1 VYKAYLCSKIHNK
14 ICFVSFLLHFFF
26 VHLPFK
32 FIIKFVKFLNDKFIY
47 LLYKYGHKMYKIMN
61 TNHNSRHRFIAR
73 ETDRKLEDPTCDCEH
88 GFQGRLHSDYN
99 FRSNVRQTCASNI
112 CTGIMNWREYSIFAN
127 TRGPFTNLSFQIFLG
142 QILPLFLKGPDPF
155 HLKRQSPSCNK
166 YKKHMKRMS

>member
-1 VYKAYLCSKIHNK
+1 MYKAYLCSKIHNK

-32 FIIKFVKFLNDKFIY
+32 FIIKFVKFVNDKFIY

-73 ETDRKLEDPTCDCEH
+73 ETDRKLEDPTCDSEH

-99 FRSNVRQTCASNI
+99 FRSNVRQTCASQYLHRDNELERVFNLCKHEGKLVLSQI
-112 CTGIMNWREYSIFAN
+112 C
-127 TRGPFTNLSFQIFLG
+127 PFKFFWDK
-142 QILPLFLKGPDPF
+142 FCHYF
-155 HLKRQSPSCNK
+155 
-166 YKKHMKRMS
+166 